1 MKRKLMGLLCT
12 CILLSGCQIGST
24 PDVPTEPPA
33 TEAPTT
39 EPTVSALPLLD
50 QGMVLEESNNL
61 LYVPNET
68 MEGMIQPDMRL
79 LGNGLLLSEYRD
91 QAMVLNH
98 ISLEDGS
105 LVASGS
111 IAAGAETKLYIGN
124 GEIALCDRESGLV
137 TILNERFQ
145 TLRTYPVSAGGD
157 DWYLNSELD
166 TLYIFYFDRGLL
178 ARNLENGKEIW
189 LVDNGFQVESL
200 GGGGSY
206 LFFHYTD
213 RADQKTYIRC
223 LNLSV
228 AALETLPVDGH
239 VSNIVRQG
247 EIWLLRKGDEQILV
261 QGDELRSIAW
271 TDSDVQ
277 LLPLR
282 RHLLAMDRS
291 RRNLTLF
298 DADGT
303 FLSRCSLPQST
314 SHAMV
319 GSDFV
324 WSGYW
329 EGYFFTDFDGNASR
343 LMFWDV
349 RPDTDGDDLQMSPIG
364 EAQQSQ
370 PVVEQQLYKRAE
382 ELSQRFGVDIRIAER
397 CAMDYTHYD
406 AYALTD
412 PTFIRSALD
421 LLENAL
427 SQYPDGFFRQ
437 LCYGSVESI
446 RIELVGV
453 IKLKDTVEDRKDA
466 AGAFAQNKGS
476 YYLVALNGF
485 LLQQETV
492 FHEFSHVIDK
502 RLEWD
507 SLIREDALYS
517 EEAWL
522 ALQPEGFQYAMSY
535 LDTPEPTRAYMA
547 TDYFVRDYALTFPT
561 EDRATLM
568 AAAMEQNSWDF
579 EAGSG
584 RRMKM
589 QFYADCIRD
598 CFDTTGWPKT
608 TVWEQVLK

>member
-1 MKRKLMGLLCT
+1 MKRKFIGLLCA
-12 CILLSGCQIGST
+12 CLLLSGCQIGST

-39 EPTVSALPLLD
+39 APTVSALPLLD
-50 QGMVLEESNNL
+50 QGMVLEASNNL
-61 LYVPNET
+61 LYIPNET
-68 MEGMIQPDMRL
+68 VEGMVQPNMRL
-79 LGNGLLLSEYRD
+79 LGHGLLLSEYRD

-98 ISLEDGS
+98 ISLEDGA
-105 LVASGS
+105 LVASAS
-111 IAAGAETKLYIGN
+111 ISAGAETKLSIGS

-137 TILNERFQ
+137 TILNEKFQ
-145 TLRTYPVSAGGD
+145 ILRTYEVPTEGD
-157 DWYLNSELD
+157 EWYLNSELD
-166 TLYIFYFDRGLL
+166 TLYIFYYDRGLL
-178 ARNLENGKEIW
+178 ARNLETGKEIW
-189 LVDNGFQVESL
+189 LVDNGFQVESM
-200 GGGGSY
+200 GGGSSY
-206 LFFHYTD
+206 LFLRYTD

-223 LNLSV
+223 LNLSM
-228 AALETLPVDGH
+228 AALETLPVDGQ

-261 QGDELRSIAW
+261 RGDELRSLAC
-271 TDSDVQ
+271 TDSEVQ

-282 RHLLAMDRS
+282 RHLLVMDPS
-291 RRNLTLF
+291 RRNLALYDTN
-298 DADGT
+298 GG
-303 FLSRCSLPQST
+303 FLSRCSLPQS
-314 SHAMV
+314 SHAMIR
-319 GSDFV
+319 SDFV

-329 EGYFFTDFDGNASR
+329 EGYFFMDFDGDAIR

-349 RPDTDGDDLQMSPIG
+349 RPDTDGDDLPMSPLG

-370 PVVEQQLYKRAE
+370 PVVEQQLYERAE
-382 ELSQRFGVDIRIAER
+382 KLSQRFGVDIRIAER

-406 AYALTD
+406 TYALTD

-421 LLENAL
+421 ILENAL

-437 LCYGSVESI
+437 LLYGSVESI
-446 RIELVGV
+446 RIELVGGLM
-453 IKLKDTVEDRKDA
+453 LKDTVEDRKDS
-466 AGAFAQNKGS
+466 AGAFAHNRGS
-476 YYLVALNGF
+476 YYLIALDGF
-485 LLQQETV
+485 LLRSETIY
-492 FHEFSHVIDK
+492 HEFSHVIDK

-535 LDTPEPTRAYMA
+535 LDTPEATLAYLN
-547 TDYFVRDYALTFPT
+547 TDYFVSDYALTFPT
-561 EDRATLM
+561 EDRAVLM
-568 AAAMEQNSWDF
+568 AAAMEQQSWDF

-608 TVWEQVLK
+608 TLWEQVLK